1 MYMVLLEGLNL
12 FTVMTPLLFLNL
24 YHMFLLYLAFNS
36 VKCADINCMKD
47 VKYKLFQSWICGGLN
62 LLE

>member
-1 MYMVLLEGLNL
+1 MVLLEGLNL

-36 VKCADINCMKD
+36 VECGDINCMKD
-47 VKYKLFQSWICGGLN
+47 VKYKLFQSRVCGGLN